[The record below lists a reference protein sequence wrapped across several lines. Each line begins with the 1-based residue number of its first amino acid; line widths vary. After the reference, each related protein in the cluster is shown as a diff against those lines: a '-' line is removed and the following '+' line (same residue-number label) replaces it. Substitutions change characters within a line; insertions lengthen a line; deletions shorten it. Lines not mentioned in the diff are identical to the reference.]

1 MLNFQSYITTGEQS
15 LTEGLKVNTVEHGKK
30 LVNIFVGRFQPFT
43 LGHAKVIETIYKQ
56 NGYPVVIF
64 LIKSKTKKRED
75 AFSRPYDEETQL
87 RMLKALQGSYP
98 IQDVFIL
105 PSAGID
111 LMFNQLR
118 PKYEPVLWGTGTDRM
133 KTYAYQV
140 DREEYRTDLNV
151 RPDFGLFEIPRD
163 EKAVSA
169 TQVRNALLDDDEKI
183 FRKLTPRPIHQ
194 MYGELRDKLT
204 ASMSEN
210 KKYITTMK
218 HIKLFEGFINS
229 SSNDQA
235 KKVMKVASPKQKKVL
250 NDFQTGTEFLF
261 LMSPSLKGEI
271 TVKSIDDALKMMVG
285 EVEGDISQL
294 EPEHAKYAE
303 KKGWLKDYE
312 TEDSLDEHRLNKLIN
327 MKHIKLFEEFSKTLN
342 EGISSSDQKKLEAF
356 ATKMSEEII
365 DANQNNK
372 GFNKDEYSA
381 DAMLQYLLELID
393 INSMTVKEII
403 SDYNWEENTM
413 ELGL

>member
-1 MLNFQSYITTGEQS
+1 
-15 LTEGLKVNTVEHGKK
+15 
-30 LVNIFVGRFQPFT
+30 
-43 LGHAKVIETIYKQ
+43 
-56 NGYPVVIF
+56 
-64 LIKSKTKKRED
+64 
-75 AFSRPYDEETQL
+75 
-87 RMLKALQGSYP
+87 
-98 IQDVFIL
+98 
-105 PSAGID
+105 
-111 LMFNQLR
+111 
-118 PKYEPVLWGTGTDRM
+118 
-133 KTYAYQV
+133 
-140 DREEYRTDLNV
+140 
-151 RPDFGLFEIPRD
+151 
-163 EKAVSA
+163 
-169 TQVRNALLDDDEKI
+169 
-183 FRKLTPRPIHQ
+183 
-194 MYGELRDKLT
+194 
-204 ASMSEN
+204 
-210 KKYITTMK
+210 MK

-403 SDYNWEENTM
+403 SDYNWEEYTM